1 MKNERLLSGKPEEE
15 DERVIEYTAVEI
27 YRTLINE
34 KQGKIDDKEKS
45 DKMRSFIQEKFKTD
59 KIETIQLEDLKKA
72 VEGDNM
78 ISRIK
83 YRKQVGSMM
92 VGKRPQIGKGQIL
105 KEEHAHADHIDD
117 K

>member
-45 DKMRSFIQEKFKTD
+45 DKMRSFI
-59 KIETIQLEDLKKA
+59 
-72 VEGDNM
+72 
-78 ISRIK
+78 
-83 YRKQVGSMM
+83 
-92 VGKRPQIGKGQIL
+92 
-105 KEEHAHADHIDD
+105 
-117 K
+117 